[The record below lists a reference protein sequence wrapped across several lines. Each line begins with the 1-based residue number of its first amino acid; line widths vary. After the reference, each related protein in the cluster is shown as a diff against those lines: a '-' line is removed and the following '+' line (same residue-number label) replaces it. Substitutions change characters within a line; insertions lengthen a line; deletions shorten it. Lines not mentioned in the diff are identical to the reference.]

1 MKKKLLSVLLSTAMV
16 AALLAG
22 CTGSTTTTTT
32 SESTDP
38 GEVTVTETPSQE
50 AGGAGE
56 VTDVAEL
63 VDTGDKLTIECW
75 NDEWQTRVINLMP
88 GYTQDSENDPNHG
101 HIGDLAV
108 EWIVTPSDNGA
119 YQNALDADL
128 TDANADVD
136 IFLVEADYA
145 GKYTVPGVAKA
156 LGELGITDADLAEQ
170 YPYTQQVV
178 TTDGV
183 LYGSS
188 WQTCGAGMIY
198 NREIAKE
205 VLGSDDP
212 ADVQAA
218 CSDWSKWQDVAAQM
232 KAAGYKMTPCAATS
246 YRVFSNN
253 VTSPW
258 VKDGKINID
267 ANIQKWIDMSKEMV
281 DAEQTGTFGLWD
293 TNEDFQ
299 KNISF
304 CVFGPAWYFD
314 FCMQAGSGDS
324 IADKGGWGLCTG
336 PQAHYWGGTWVCVAD
351 KTDNAATAAN
361 ILRTMTMDESV
372 LTQII
377 EKYNDNVNNKDIV
390 AKYAADA
397 SYGNPVL
404 GGQNPYTI
412 FEDALAGVDVS
423 NMSIYD
429 QICNESL
436 QTAMTDYFTGKVD
449 YDTALDNFYTA
460 VEETYPE
467 LSR

>member
-1 MKKKLLSVLLSTAMV
+1 
-16 AALLAG
+16 
-22 CTGSTTTTTT
+22 
-32 SESTDP
+32 
-38 GEVTVTETPSQE
+38 
-50 AGGAGE
+50 
-56 VTDVAEL
+56 
-63 VDTGDKLTIECW
+63 
-75 NDEWQTRVINLMP
+75 MP

-101 HIGDLAV
+101 HIGDLPV

-128 TDANADVD
+128 LDDAADVD

-156 LGELGITDADLAEQ
+156 LGDLGITDADIADQ
-170 YPYTQQVV
+170 YAYTQQVV

-198 NREIAKE
+198 NRDIAKE
-205 VLGSDDP
+205 VLGTDDP
-212 ADVQAA
+212 DEVQALV
-218 CSDWSKWQDVAAQM
+218 SDWDKWQDVAGQM
-232 KAAGYKMTPCAATS
+232 KEAGYKMTPCAATS

-253 VTSPW
+253 VTTPW
-258 VKDGKINID
+258 VKDGKINVD

-314 FCMQAGSGDS
+314 FCMQKGSGDS
-324 IADKGGWGLCTG
+324 IADRGGWALCQG

-351 KTDNAATAAN
+351 KSDNLATAAD
-361 ILRTMTMDESV
+361 IVRTMTLDKDV
-372 LTQII
+372 LTKLVENENQDCNSK
-377 EKYNDNVNNKDIV
+377 ELAD
-390 AKYAADA
+390 KYANDA
-397 SYGNPVL
+397 TFGNDIL

-412 FEDALAGVDVS
+412 FSKAIGGIDVS
-423 NMSIYD
+423 NMSQYD
-429 QICNESL
+429 QQFNETF
-436 QTAMTDYFTGKVD
+436 QTYMDDYFDGKLT
-449 YDTALDNFYTA
+449 YDEAYEKFETA
-460 VEETYPE
+460 VKEKVPV
-467 LSR
+467 LNN

>member
-1 MKKKLLSVLLSTAMV
+1 MKKKLLSVMLSTAMV

-22 CTGSTTTTTT
+22 CNKTAET
-32 SESTDP
+32 SEVTSTEP
-38 GEVTVTETPSQE
+38 AVTSEVEP
-50 AGGAGE
+50 GGAGE
-56 VTDVAEL
+56 VVTEL
-63 VDTGDKLTIECW
+63 EDTGDTLTIECW
-75 NDEWQTRVINLMP
+75 NDEWQTRVIKFMP
-88 GYTQDSENDPNHG
+88 GYVQDDENDPNHG
-101 HIGDLAV
+101 HIGDLPV

-128 TDANADVD
+128 LDSNTDVD

-145 GKYTVPGVAKA
+145 GKYTKPGVAKA
-156 LGELGITDADLAEQ
+156 LGELGITDADLADQ
-170 YPYTQQVV
+170 YAYTQQVV

-205 VLGSDDP
+205 VLGTDKPDE
-212 ADVQAA
+212 VQALV
-218 CSDWSKWQDVAAQM
+218 SDWDKWQGVAEQM
-232 KAAGYKMTPCAATS
+232 KEAGYKMTPCAATS

-253 VTSPW
+253 VTTPW

-281 DAEQTGTFGLWD
+281 DAGQTGTFGLWD

-314 FCMQAGSGDS
+314 FCMQYGSGDS
-324 IADKGGWGLCTG
+324 IADKGGWALCTG
-336 PQAHYWGGTWVCVAD
+336 PQAHYWGGTWVCVAA
-351 KTDNAATAAN
+351 KTDNIKTAADV
-361 ILRTMTMDESV
+361 LKTMTMDEDV
-372 LTQII
+372 LSGII
-377 EKYNDNVNNKDIV
+377 DKHGDNVNNKTIV
-390 AKYAADA
+390 AKYAADS
-397 SYGNPVL
+397 SYGNEVL

-412 FEDALAGVDVS
+412 FEDALTGVDVS
-423 NMSIYD
+423 NMTIYD
-429 QICNESL
+429 QICNEAL
-436 QTAMTDYFTGKVD
+436 QTAMTDYFTGEVD

-460 VEETYPE
+460 VEETYPA

>member
-1 MKKKLLSVLLSTAMV
+1 MKKKLLSVMLSTAMV

-22 CTGSTTTTTT
+22 CTGNTPAVTSEVAPTT
-32 SESTDP
+32 SEVVPVATSEIEP
-38 GEVTVTETPSQE
+38 GSV
-50 AGGAGE
+50 GGSE
-56 VTDVAEL
+56 DVVLE
-63 VDTGDKLTIECW
+63 DTGDKLTIECW

-101 HIGDLAV
+101 HIGDLPV

-128 TDANADVD
+128 LDDAADVD

-156 LGELGITDADLAEQ
+156 LGDLGITDADIADQ
-170 YPYTQQVV
+170 YAYTQQVV

-198 NREIAKE
+198 NRDIAKE
-205 VLGSDDP
+205 VLGTDDP
-212 ADVQAA
+212 DEVQALV
-218 CSDWSKWQDVAAQM
+218 SDWDKWQDVAGQM
-232 KAAGYKMTPCAATS
+232 KEAGYKMTPCAATS

-253 VTSPW
+253 VTTPW
-258 VKDGKINID
+258 VKDGKINVD

-314 FCMQAGSGDS
+314 FCMQKGSGDS
-324 IADKGGWGLCTG
+324 IADRGGWALCQG

-351 KTDNAATAAN
+351 KTDNAKTAAD
-361 ILRTMTMDESV
+361 ILKTMTMDEGV
-372 LTQII
+372 LTSII
-377 EKYNDNVNNKDIV
+377 EDYGDNVNNKTIV
-390 AKYAADA
+390 AKYAADTT
-397 SYGNPVL
+397 YGNDVL
-404 GGQNPYTI
+404 GGQNPYSI
-412 FEDALAGVDVS
+412 FEGALANVDVS
-423 NMSIYD
+423 NMTIYD
-429 QICNESL
+429 QICNEAI

-449 YDTALDNFYTA
+449 EDTAWDNFYTQ